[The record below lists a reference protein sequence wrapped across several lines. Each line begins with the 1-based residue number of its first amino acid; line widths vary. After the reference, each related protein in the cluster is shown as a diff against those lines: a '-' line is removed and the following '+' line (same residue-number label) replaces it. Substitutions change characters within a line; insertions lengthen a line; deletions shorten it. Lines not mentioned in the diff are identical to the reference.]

1 MKPRIQLLFGDT
13 AGVGPELCTKVIA
26 DLPPEA
32 EGVQIVLTGDDRVL
46 EEARNA
52 TGVAIDLPR
61 VNSFADLDAG
71 GLRYEPVVFWNNRV
85 ADTPNIPRAEVSEA
99 AGREVL
105 TTLMQSIEFAREG
118 KIHGLVFAPFNKESM
133 HRAGSPHYS
142 ELEMFKEQF
151 GRNDIPGEF
160 NIMDGLWIARVTSHI
175 PVSQIVS
182 TLTVARIA
190 HTVELLGESQESAG
204 VDPVFAVA
212 ALNPHAGEHGMFGD
226 EETRIIEPAIEQV
239 RGAHPTWQ
247 IKGPIPADT
256 LFPRVR
262 KGGYTGVIG
271 MYHDQL
277 QIATKLIGLE
287 RGVTFHPGMKV
298 PIATAAHGTA
308 FDLRGTGKANHQA
321 LRNALAVV
329 ADMASSGATE

>member
-1 MKPRIQLLFGDT
+1 MKPRVQLLFGDT
-13 AGVGPELCTKVIA
+13 AGVGPELCAKVIA
-26 DLPPEA
+26 DLPSEA
-32 EGVQIVLTGDDRVL
+32 EGVQIVLSGDGRVFD
-46 EEARNA
+46 EAREA
-52 TGVAIDLPR
+52 TGVTTDPPR
-61 VNSFADLDAG
+61 ITSFADLDG
-71 GLRYEPVVFWNNRV
+71 DGLRDESIVFWDNRLE
-85 ADTPNIPRAEVSEA
+85 DTPSIPRGAVSEA

-105 TTLMQSIEFAREG
+105 SALMQSIDLARSG
-118 KIHGLVFAPFNKESM
+118 KIAGIVFAPFNKESM
-133 HRAGSPHYS
+133 HRAGSNHYS
-142 ELEMFKEQF
+142 ELELFKEQF
-151 GRNDIPGEF
+151 GRSDIPGEF

-175 PVSQIVS
+175 PISEVAS
-182 TLTVARIA
+182 TLTVDRIV
-190 HTVELLGESQESAG
+190 HTVELLGESQEHAG

-226 EETRIIEPAIEQV
+226 EEGRLIEPALQRV
-239 RGAHPTWQ
+239 RDAHPKWQ
-247 IKGPIPADT
+247 VAGPIPADT

-262 KGGYTGVIG
+262 KGAYTGVIG

-308 FDLRGTGKANHQA
+308 FDLKGTGEANHQA

-329 ADMASSGATE
+329 AGIASSEAAK